1 MIGVNQIFFLL
12 NMEYSGC
19 VVTDKKLSIVKS
31 INMHVQT
38 EVVLITGQI

>member
-19 VVTDKKLSIVKS
+19 VVTDKKLSNVKS